1 LNRKLWLDILDI
13 ILQRE
18 GYFMDLKG
26 LKDWISKLR
35 KIKSQLEND
44 VKDDFQVEFLK
55 WKEKY
60 A

>member
-1 LNRKLWLDILDI
+1 
-13 ILQRE
+13 
-18 GYFMDLKG
+18 MDLKG